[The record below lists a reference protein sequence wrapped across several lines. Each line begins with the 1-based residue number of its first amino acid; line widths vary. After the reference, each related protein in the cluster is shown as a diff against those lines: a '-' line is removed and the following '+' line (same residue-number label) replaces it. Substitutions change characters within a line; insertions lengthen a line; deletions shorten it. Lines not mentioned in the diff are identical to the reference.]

1 MLEELKQ
8 LYRYIEQTG
17 ITPDLNF
24 SQKLRVELSNLVM
37 ICTTP
42 MLILT
47 FASEFFQGAD
57 PVEVMTNFLWA
68 MVILPPL
75 VFNYFHKYKL
85 SRFWIVVVGTLF
97 TSFLMLLY
105 GRGLQLEPLFLVYM
119 VCGFYFFN
127 GKTSFCLSIGIFL
140 IYFCLITFGNLE
152 NAPLINDI
160 NSSSNFMA
168 LVYSALII
176 GLLTYKVLSEN
187 RDFHKLS
194 VAQKAKLELKNEELE
209 RFAYVAAHDLKTP
222 LRNLYSYLGLI
233 ELKYDKSNEQ
243 INRYI
248 QSSKKSAEQLHNL
261 IGDILSYSHLES
273 NSFPKESVDLNTLID
288 EVKENFSN
296 EIIQK
301 SATIKAKRLPQVIG
315 DRVQLKLLF
324 QNLIEN
330 GLKYNEN
337 RSPEVNIESH
347 SRPNEIVLTFKDN
360 GIGIEEKYQEQ
371 IFKMFTRLH
380 SSDLYTGSGM
390 GLAICKKIVENLEGT
405 IELKSK
411 KDQGTMFLIAL
422 PRIRKSNSS

>member
-1 MLEELKQ
+1 MLNQIKQ

-42 MLILT
+42 MLLLT
-47 FASEFFQGAD
+47 FFTEFFQGAD
-57 PVEVMTNFLWA
+57 PIEIMTNFLWA
-68 MVILPPL
+68 LVIVPPL

-85 SRFWIVVVGTLF
+85 SRYWIVLAGTLF

-105 GRGLQLEPLFLVYM
+105 GSGLQMEPLFLVYL
-119 VCGFYFFN
+119 VCGFYFFD
-127 GKTSFCLSIGIFL
+127 GKTSLILSIGIFL
-140 IYFCLITFGNLE
+140 TYFLLISFGNLE
-152 NAPLINDI
+152 NAPFKHDI

-168 LVYSALII
+168 LLYSALII

-187 RDFHKLS
+187 RNFYKLS
-194 VAQKAKLELKNEELE
+194 LAQKAKLQLKNEELE

-248 QSSKKSAEQLHNL
+248 KSSKKSAEQLHNL

-273 NSFPKESVDLNTLID
+273 TSAPRQTIDLNELVS

-296 EIIQK
+296 QINQK
-301 SATIKAKRLPQVIG
+301 SVKIRSEKLPVIVG
-315 DRVQLKLLF
+315 DKVQLKLLF

-330 GLKYNEN
+330 GLKYNESS
-337 RSPEVNIESH
+337 SPEIKIKSH
-347 SRPNEIVLTFKDN
+347 IRPNEIVLKFQDN
-360 GIGIEEKYQEQ
+360 GIGIEEEYQEQ

-380 SSDLYTGSGM
+380 SSDLYKGSGM
-390 GLAICKKIVENLEGT
+390 GLAICKKIVENLYGS
-405 IELKSK
+405 IGVSSK
-411 KDQGTMFLIAL
+411 KNQGTVFSITL
-422 PRIRKSNSS
+422 PRLKKVS